1 MAGARQRV
9 LAARHA
15 CEAEEYRTAIID
27 ASAAADL
34 AQAVHG
40 PFTGADLDRR
50 FVLDGLRQ
58 AAIDPARDA
67 SERDALI
74 AIEAASELLDGELR
88 ADAS

>member
-1 MAGARQRV
+1 M
-9 LAARHA
+9 ARHA

-40 PFTGADLDRR
+40 PFGDEDRDRR
-50 FVLDGLRQ
+50 LLLNDLRR
-58 AAIDPARDA
+58 AAIDPEQPISTREAM
-67 SERDALI
+67 L
-74 AIEAASELLDGELR
+74 AIEAASNLLDGELS